1 MLPCVLGVT
10 LLVACGDPRGR
21 LAPPTVEV
29 TLADGGTVPTPGVL
43 RATVHATDE
52 NGLDS
57 IVVSVR
63 SSDLRIA
70 EDTAFFA
77 LDAFDTSHD
86 LEWLVPAG
94 LADST
99 RVQVV
104 ARVVSYL
111 RFSASDTAT
120 GYVRHGILTAR

>member
-1 MLPCVLGVT
+1 VLACA
-10 LLVACGDPRGR
+10 LLAGCGDPRGR

-29 TLADGGTVPTPGVL
+29 TLANGGTVPSPGVL

-52 NGLDS
+52 TGLDS
-57 IVVSVR
+57 IIVSVR

-70 EDTAFFA
+70 EDTLFFPI
-77 LDAFDTSHD
+77 DAFDDSHD

-120 GYVRHGILTAR
+120 GYVRHASQTAH